1 LGPKRLVL
9 AGIVVASTALVAACG
24 GNEKQDADEQSATYK
39 LDVISA
45 SFPGRQRLAQRTE
58 LKLEVKNVDDR
69 TIPNLAVTIDGFE
82 QRRDDPTLANPRR
95 PVWVLN
101 TPPFNSDSAFTDTWT
116 VGPVP
121 AGQTRTMR
129 WSVTAVKAGTYSVR
143 YKVAAGLQGKAKAE
157 LPDGSQPKGSF
168 LARITRAPRPVSI
181 D

>member
-82 QRRDDPTLANPRR
+82 QRRDD
-95 PVWVLN
+95 
-101 TPPFNSDSAFTDTWT
+101 TWT